1 MQNDLMVFQNQEF
14 GEIRSVMIDGDPWF
28 MLADVCRVLDINNSR
43 QAKTRLNEAYVITND
58 IGVETG
64 MKRDGTPSVQI
75 VKADFVDE
83 SNLYKLVLQSRKP
96 QAERFADWVTG
107 EVLPSI
113 RKHGAY
119 LTPDKVEEVL
129 LNPDTII
136 KIAQNLKE
144 EQEKRMQLEIEN
156 NELKPKANYCEQVLQ
171 SENAVV
177 TTQIA
182 KDYGM
187 SPQALNSILH
197 ELGVQYKVDGQWV
210 LYSKYQDKG
219 YTKSCTVI
227 DRFGEPRMQTKW
239 TQKGRL
245 FIYQMLKTIGVLPNI
260 EREVKK
266 LEKKTKTERKVSPA
280 EPIFAKLLALY
291 ENKEIN
297 KTEFAR
303 CCSVTSPT
311 LNKMISKYKE
321 EMCS

>member
-1 MQNDLMVFQNQEF
+1 MNNNLQIFEGQEVEVFEFNRKVLFNPYDVGRCLELTDSAVRKSIGKMNVNQAVKLKKS
-14 GEIRSVMIDGDPWF
+14 IVKDIHN
-28 MLADVCRVLDINNSR
+28 LDIPTAGRVYLTES
-43 QAKTRLNEAYVITND
+43 
-58 IGVETG
+58 GV
-64 MKRDGTPSVQI
+64 
-75 VKADFVDE
+75 
-83 SNLYKLVLQSRKP
+83 YKLVFKSNKP
-96 QAERFADWVTG
+96 QAEKFSNWVTD

-144 EQEKRMQLEIEN
+144 EQEKRRQLEIEN

-171 SENAVV
+171 SESAVV

-266 LEKKTKTERKVSPA
+266 LAKKTKTERKVSLA

>member
-1 MQNDLMVFQNQEF
+1 MEVQQMQNELMVFQNQEF
-14 GEIRSVMIDGDPWF
+14 GEIRSIMIEGEPWF
-28 MLADVCRVLDINNSR
+28 VGKEVAEKLGYSNTRDALVRHIAEEDKGVVKHDTLGGVQDLTIINESGLYSLILSSKLPN
-43 QAKTRLNEAYVITND
+43 AK
-58 IGVETG
+58 
-64 MKRDGTPSVQI
+64 KF
-75 VKADFVDE
+75 K
-83 SNLYKLVLQSRKP
+83 K
-96 QAERFADWVTG
+96 WVTG

-144 EQEKRMQLEIEN
+144 EQEKRRQLEIEN

-171 SENAVV
+171 SESAVV

-266 LEKKTKTERKVSPA
+266 LAKKTKTERKVSPA

>member
-1 MQNDLMVFQNQEF
+1 MVFENEEF
-14 GEIRSVMIDGDPWF
+14 GEVRTTKIGEEYWF
-28 MLADVCRVLDINNSR
+28 VLSDVCRVLDIKNSR
-43 QAKTRLNEAYVITND
+43 DTKTRLNLK
-58 IGVETG
+58 GVGSTDVTLLNG
-64 MKRDGTPSVQI
+64 YRDDGTPTYR
-75 VKADFVDE
+75 KATVDCINE
-83 SNLYKLVLQSRKP
+83 SNLYKLIFQSRKP
-96 QAERFADWVTG
+96 QAERFSNWVTD

-144 EQEKRMQLEIEN
+144 EQEKRRQLEIEN
-156 NELKPKANYCEQVLQ
+156 NELKPKASYCDQVLQ
-171 SENAVV
+171 SESAVV

-187 SPQALNSILH
+187 SPQALNSVLH

-245 FIYQMLKTIGVLPNI
+245 FIYQILKTIGVLPNI

-311 LNKMISKYKE
+311 LNKMISKYRE

>member
-1 MQNDLMVFQNQEF
+1 MNNNLQIFEGQEVEVFEFNGKILFNSYDVGRCLELTDSAVRNHLQKMNDNQK
-14 GEIRSVMIDGDPWF
+14 IKLTQSIVLNKDN
-28 MLADVCRVLDINNSR
+28 LDIPTAGRVYLTES
-43 QAKTRLNEAYVITND
+43 
-58 IGVETG
+58 GV
-64 MKRDGTPSVQI
+64 
-75 VKADFVDE
+75 
-83 SNLYKLVLQSRKP
+83 YKLVFKSNKP
-96 QAERFADWVTG
+96 QAERFANWVTD

-144 EQEKRMQLEIEN
+144 EQEKRRQLEIEN

-171 SENAVV
+171 SESAVV

-187 SPQALNSILH
+187 SPQALNNVLR

-260 EREVKK
+260 EREIKK

-311 LNKMISKYKE
+311 LNKMISKYRE

>member
-1 MQNDLMVFQNQEF
+1 MNNLQIFEGQEVEVFEFEGKVLFNPYDVAAILGVKNVRDRIRDFNDNQRIKLTQSTV
-14 GEIRSVMIDGDPWF
+14 GIPDN
-28 MLADVCRVLDINNSR
+28 LDIPTAGRVYLTES
-43 QAKTRLNEAYVITND
+43 
-58 IGVETG
+58 GV
-64 MKRDGTPSVQI
+64 
-75 VKADFVDE
+75 
-83 SNLYKLVLQSRKP
+83 YKLVFKSNKP
-96 QAERFADWVTG
+96 QAERFSNWVTD

-144 EQEKRMQLEIEN
+144 EQEKRRQLEIEN

-171 SENAVV
+171 SEKAVV

-245 FIYQMLKTIGVLPNI
+245 FIYQMLKTIGVLPNM
-260 EREVKK
+260 EKELKK
-266 LEKKTKTERKVSPA
+266 SVKKTKAEKKVSPA
-280 EPIFAKLLALY
+280 EPIFSKLLALY
-291 ENKEIN
+291 ENKEIS
-297 KTEFAR
+297 KAEFAR

-311 LNKMISKYKE
+311 LNKMISKYRE

>member
-1 MQNDLMVFQNQEF
+1 MNNNLQIFEGQEVEVFDFNGKVLFNPYDVGRCLELTDGAVRKSIRNFNDNQR
-14 GEIRSVMIDGDPWF
+14 IKITQSIVTISNN
-28 MLADVCRVLDINNSR
+28 LDIPTAGRVFLTES
-43 QAKTRLNEAYVITND
+43 
-58 IGVETG
+58 GV
-64 MKRDGTPSVQI
+64 
-75 VKADFVDE
+75 
-83 SNLYKLVLQSRKP
+83 YKLVFQSRKP
-96 QAERFADWVTG
+96 QAERFANWVTD

-113 RKHGAY
+113 RKYGAY

-144 EQEKRMQLEIEN
+144 EQEKRKQLEIEN
-156 NELKPKANYCEQVLQ
+156 NELKPKASYCDQVLQ
-171 SENAVV
+171 STNAVV

-187 SPQALNSILH
+187 SPQALNSVLH

-260 EREVKK
+260 EKEVKK
-266 LEKKTKTERKVSPA
+266 LAKKTKAEKKVSPT
-280 EPIFAKLLALY
+280 EPIFAKLLDLY

-297 KTEFAR
+297 KAEFAR

-311 LNKMISKYKE
+311 LNKMISKYRE

>member
-1 MQNDLMVFQNQEF
+1 M
-14 GEIRSVMIDGDPWF
+14 
-28 MLADVCRVLDINNSR
+28 
-43 QAKTRLNEAYVITND
+43 
-58 IGVETG
+58 
-64 MKRDGTPSVQI
+64 
-75 VKADFVDE
+75 
-83 SNLYKLVLQSRKP
+83 
-96 QAERFADWVTG
+96 
-107 EVLPSI
+107 PSI

-144 EQEKRMQLEIEN
+144 EQEKRRQLEIEN
-156 NELKPKANYCEQVLQ
+156 NKLKPKANYCEQVLQ
-171 SENAVV
+171 SESAVV

>member
-1 MQNDLMVFQNQEF
+1 MNNDLMVFENEEF
-14 GEIRSVMIDGDPWF
+14 GEVRTTKIGEEYWF
-28 MLADVCRVLDINNSR
+28 VLSDVCRVLDIKNSR
-43 QAKTRLNEAYVITND
+43 DAKTRLNLK
-58 IGVETG
+58 GVGSTDVTLLNG
-64 MKRDGTPSVQI
+64 YRDDGTPTYR
-75 VKADFVDE
+75 KAPVDCINE
-83 SNLYKLVLQSRKP
+83 SNLYKLIFQSRKP
-96 QAERFADWVTG
+96 QAERFSNWVTD

-144 EQEKRMQLEIEN
+144 EQEKRRQLEIEN
-156 NELKPKANYCEQVLQ
+156 NELKPKASYCEQVLQ
-171 SENAVV
+171 STNAVV

-187 SPQALNSILH
+187 SPQALNSTLH

-245 FIYQMLKTIGVLPNI
+245 FIYQILKTIGVLPNI
-260 EREVKK
+260 EKEVKK

-297 KTEFAR
+297 KSEFAR

-311 LNKMISKYKE
+311 LNKMISKYRE

>member
-1 MQNDLMVFQNQEF
+1 MTNELMVFQNQEF
-14 GEIRSVMIDGDPWF
+14 GEVRSVLINGEPWF
-28 MLADVCRVLDINNSR
+28 MLADVCGVLEMTNSR
-43 QAKTRLNEAYVITND
+43 KAKTRLNGD
-58 IGVETG
+58 GVTTSYIIDTLG
-64 MKRDGTPSVQI
+64 RSQ
-75 VKADFVDE
+75 KADFINE
-83 SNLYKLVLQSRKP
+83 SNLYKLTFQSRKP
-96 QAERFADWVTG
+96 QAEKFADWVTG

-119 LTPDKVEEVL
+119 LTPEKVEEVL

-144 EQEKRMQLEIEN
+144 EQEKRKQLEIEN

-197 ELGVQYKVDGQWV
+197 ELDVQYKVDGQWV
-210 LYSKYQDKG
+210 LYSKHQDKG
-219 YTKSCTVI
+219 YTKSCTII
-227 DRFGEPRMQTKW
+227 DRTGETRLQTKW

-245 FIYQMLKTIGVLPNI
+245 FIYEMLKTVGILPNI
-260 EREVKK
+260 ERKIKRVT
-266 LEKKTKTERKVSPA
+266 KKTKAGKKVSTLDPL
-280 EPIFAKLLALY
+280 FAKLYSVY
-291 ENKEIN
+291 ENKGIN
-297 KTEFAR
+297 KGEFAR

-311 LNKMISKYKE
+311 LNKMIDKYKKE
-321 EMCS
+321 IFS

>member
-1 MQNDLMVFQNQEF
+1 MNNNLQIFEGQEVEVFEFNGKVLFNPYDVGRCLELTDSAVRNHLQKMNDNQK
-14 GEIRSVMIDGDPWF
+14 IKLTQSIVLNKDN
-28 MLADVCRVLDINNSR
+28 LDIPTAGRVYLTES
-43 QAKTRLNEAYVITND
+43 
-58 IGVETG
+58 GV
-64 MKRDGTPSVQI
+64 
-75 VKADFVDE
+75 
-83 SNLYKLVLQSRKP
+83 YKLVFKSNKP
-96 QAERFADWVTG
+96 QAEKFSNWVTD

-144 EQEKRMQLEIEN
+144 EQEKRRQLEIEN
-156 NELKPKANYCEQVLQ
+156 NELKPKASYCEQVLQ

-260 EREVKK
+260 EREIKK
-266 LEKKTKTERKVSPA
+266 LVKKTKTERKVSPA

-311 LNKMISKYKE
+311 LNKMISKYRE

>member
-1 MQNDLMVFQNQEF
+1 MEVQQMQNDLMVFQNQEF
-14 GEIRSVMIDGDPWF
+14 GEVRSVMINNEPWF
-28 MLADVCRVLDINNSR
+28 MLADVCRVLDIKNSR
-43 QAKTRLNEAYVITND
+43 DTKSRLRGDGVDTID
-58 IGVETG
+58 IIDSLG
-64 MKRDGTPSVQI
+64 RNQ
-75 VKADFVDE
+75 KADFVDE
-83 SNLYKLVLQSRKP
+83 SNLYKLMFQSRKP
-96 QAERFADWVTG
+96 QAEKFSNWVTE

-144 EQEKRMQLEIEN
+144 EQEKRRQLEIEN

-171 SENAVV
+171 SASAVV

-266 LEKKTKTERKVSPA
+266 LAKKTKTERKVSPA

>member
-1 MQNDLMVFQNQEF
+1 MEVQQMQNDLMVFQNQEF
-14 GEIRSVMIDGDPWF
+14 GEIRSILINDEPWF
-28 MLADVCRVLDINNSR
+28 VGKDVASVLGYSNPSKVLTDHVDPEDKLNNDSLSSLGQRGGWLINES
-43 QAKTRLNEAYVITND
+43 
-58 IGVETG
+58 G
-64 MKRDGTPSVQI
+64 MYSLILSSKLPNARKFKR
-75 VKADFVDE
+75 
-83 SNLYKLVLQSRKP
+83 
-96 QAERFADWVTG
+96 WVTG

-144 EQEKRMQLEIEN
+144 EQEKRRQLEIEN

-266 LEKKTKTERKVSPA
+266 LTKKTKTERKVSPA

>member
-1 MQNDLMVFQNQEF
+1 MNNLQIFEGQEVEVFEFEGKVLFNPYDVAAILGVKNVRDRIRDFNDNQRIKLTQSAV
-14 GEIRSVMIDGDPWF
+14 GIPDN
-28 MLADVCRVLDINNSR
+28 LDIPTAGRVYLTES
-43 QAKTRLNEAYVITND
+43 
-58 IGVETG
+58 GV
-64 MKRDGTPSVQI
+64 
-75 VKADFVDE
+75 
-83 SNLYKLVLQSRKP
+83 YKLVFQSRKKE
-96 QAERFADWVTG
+96 AERFANWVTD
-107 EVLPSI
+107 EALPSI

-136 KIAQNLKE
+136 KIAKNLKE
-144 EQEKRMQLEIEN
+144 EQEKRRQLEIEN

-171 SENAVV
+171 SEKAVV

-245 FIYQMLKTIGVLPNI
+245 FIYQMLKTIGVLPNM
-260 EREVKK
+260 EKELKK
-266 LEKKTKTERKVSPA
+266 SIKKTKAEKKVSPA
-280 EPIFAKLLALY
+280 EPIFSKLLALY
-291 ENKEIN
+291 ENKEIS
-297 KTEFAR
+297 KAEFAR

-311 LNKMISKYKE
+311 LNKMISKYRE

>member
-1 MQNDLMVFQNQEF
+1 MNNLQIFEGQEVEVFEFESKVLFNPYDVAAILGVKNVRDRIRDFNDNQRIKLTQSTV
-14 GEIRSVMIDGDPWF
+14 GIPDN
-28 MLADVCRVLDINNSR
+28 LDIPTAGRVYLTES
-43 QAKTRLNEAYVITND
+43 
-58 IGVETG
+58 GV
-64 MKRDGTPSVQI
+64 
-75 VKADFVDE
+75 
-83 SNLYKLVLQSRKP
+83 YKLVFKSNKP
-96 QAERFADWVTG
+96 QAERFSNWVTD

-136 KIAQNLKE
+136 KIAKNLKE
-144 EQEKRMQLEIEN
+144 EQEKRRQLEIEN

-171 SENAVV
+171 SEKAVV

-245 FIYQMLKTIGVLPNI
+245 FIYQMLKTIGVLPNM
-260 EREVKK
+260 EKELKK
-266 LEKKTKTERKVSPA
+266 SIKKTKAEKKVSPA
-280 EPIFAKLLALY
+280 EPIFSKLLALY
-291 ENKEIN
+291 ENKEIS
-297 KTEFAR
+297 KAEFAR

-311 LNKMISKYKE
+311 LNKMISKYRE

>member
-1 MQNDLMVFQNQEF
+1 MQNELMVFQNQEF
-14 GEIRSVMIDGDPWF
+14 GEIRSIMIEGEPWF
-28 MLADVCRVLDINNSR
+28 VGKDIAGILGYRDTSDAIKRHVENEDKLSR
-43 QAKTRLNEAYVITND
+43 CFTDSGQNRNMYIINES
-58 IGVETG
+58 G
-64 MKRDGTPSVQI
+64 
-75 VKADFVDE
+75 
-83 SNLYKLVLQSRKP
+83 LYSLILSSKLPNARK
-96 QAERFADWVTG
+96 FKKWVTG

-144 EQEKRMQLEIEN
+144 EQEKRRQLEIEN

-171 SENAVV
+171 SESAVV

-260 EREVKK
+260 EREIKK
-266 LEKKTKTERKVSPA
+266 LVKKTKTERKVSPA

-297 KTEFAR
+297 KAEFAR

-311 LNKMISKYKE
+311 LNKMISKYRE

>member
-1 MQNDLMVFQNQEF
+1 MNNLQIFEGQKVEVFEFNGEVIFNPYDVAAILGVKNVRDRIRDFNDNQRIKLTQSTV
-14 GEIRSVMIDGDPWF
+14 GIPDN
-28 MLADVCRVLDINNSR
+28 LDIPTAGR
-43 QAKTRLNEAYVITND
+43 VYITES
-58 IGVETG
+58 GV
-64 MKRDGTPSVQI
+64 
-75 VKADFVDE
+75 
-83 SNLYKLVLQSRKP
+83 YKLVFQSRKKE
-96 QAERFADWVTG
+96 AERFANWVTG

-119 LTPDKVEEVL
+119 LTPDRVEEVL

-144 EQEKRMQLEIEN
+144 EQEKRRQLEIEN

-171 SENAVV
+171 SESVVV

-266 LEKKTKTERKVSPA
+266 LAKKTKTERKVSPA

>member
-1 MQNDLMVFQNQEF
+1 MNNNLQIFEGQEVEVFEFNGKVLFNPYDVGRCLELTDGAVRKSIRNFNDNQRIKITQSIVTN
-14 GEIRSVMIDGDPWF
+14 GNN
-28 MLADVCRVLDINNSR
+28 LDIPTSGR
-43 QAKTRLNEAYVITND
+43 VYLTES
-58 IGVETG
+58 GV
-64 MKRDGTPSVQI
+64 
-75 VKADFVDE
+75 
-83 SNLYKLVLQSRKP
+83 YKLVFKSNKP
-96 QAERFADWVTG
+96 QAEKFSNWVTD

-119 LTPDKVEEVL
+119 LTPDRVEEVL

-144 EQEKRMQLEIEN
+144 EQEKRRQLEIEN
-156 NELKPKANYCEQVLQ
+156 NELKPKANYCEQMLQ
-171 SENAVV
+171 SESAVV

>member
-14 GEIRSVMIDGDPWF
+14 GEVRSVMINGEPWF
-28 MLADVCRVLDINNSR
+28 IGKDIASVLGYKDTSDAIKRHVENEDKGVGDLPTPGGIQKMQLINESGLYSLILSSKLPN
-43 QAKTRLNEAYVITND
+43 AK
-58 IGVETG
+58 
-64 MKRDGTPSVQI
+64 KF
-75 VKADFVDE
+75 K
-83 SNLYKLVLQSRKP
+83 K
-96 QAERFADWVTG
+96 WVTS

-119 LTPDKVEEVL
+119 LTPEKVEEVL

-144 EQEKRMQLEIEN
+144 EQEKRKQLEIEN

-210 LYSKYQDKG
+210 LYNKYQDKG
-219 YTKSCTVI
+219 YTKSCTII
-227 DRFGEPRMQTKW
+227 DRTGETRLQTKW

-245 FIYQMLKTIGVLPNI
+245 FIYEMLKTVGILPNI
-260 EREVKK
+260 EREIKRVT
-266 LEKKTKTERKVSPA
+266 KKTKAGKKVSTLDPL
-280 EPIFAKLLALY
+280 FAKLYSVY
-291 ENKEIN
+291 ENKGIN
-297 KTEFAR
+297 KGEFAR

-311 LNKMISKYKE
+311 LNKMIDKYKKE
-321 EMCS
+321 IFS

>member
-1 MQNDLMVFQNQEF
+1 MVFQNQEF
-14 GEIRSVMIDGDPWF
+14 GEVRSMMIDSDIWF
-28 MLADVCRVLDINNSR
+28 LGKDVASILEYSNTAKAIRDHVDDEDKLTERIVLSGQNREVIFINESGLYSLILSSKLPN
-43 QAKTRLNEAYVITND
+43 AK
-58 IGVETG
+58 
-64 MKRDGTPSVQI
+64 KF
-75 VKADFVDE
+75 K
-83 SNLYKLVLQSRKP
+83 K
-96 QAERFADWVTG
+96 WVTG

-144 EQEKRMQLEIEN
+144 EQEKRKQLEIEN

-197 ELGVQYKVDGQWV
+197 ELGVQYKIDGQWL

-219 YTKSCTVI
+219 YTKSCTII
-227 DRFGEPRMQTKW
+227 DRTGETRLQTKW

-245 FIYQMLKTIGVLPNI
+245 FIYEMLKTVGILPNI
-260 EREVKK
+260 EREVKRVT
-266 LEKKTKTERKVSPA
+266 KKTKAGKKVSTLDPL
-280 EPIFAKLLALY
+280 FAKLYSVY
-291 ENKEIN
+291 ENKGIN
-297 KTEFAR
+297 KGEFAR

-311 LNKMISKYKE
+311 LNKMIDKYKKE
-321 EMCS
+321 IFS

>member
-14 GEIRSVMIDGDPWF
+14 GEIRSILINDEPWF
-28 MLADVCRVLDINNSR
+28 VGKDVASVLGYSNPSKVLTDNVDPEDKLNNDSLSSLGQRGGWLINES
-43 QAKTRLNEAYVITND
+43 
-58 IGVETG
+58 G
-64 MKRDGTPSVQI
+64 MYSLILSSKLPNARKFKR
-75 VKADFVDE
+75 
-83 SNLYKLVLQSRKP
+83 
-96 QAERFADWVTG
+96 WVTG

-144 EQEKRMQLEIEN
+144 EQEKRKQLEIEN

-266 LEKKTKTERKVSPA
+266 LAKKTKTERKVSPA

-311 LNKMISKYKE
+311 LNKMISKYRE

>member
-1 MQNDLMVFQNQEF
+1 MNNLQIFEGQEVEVFEFEGKVLFNPYDVAAILGVKNVRDRIRDFNDNQRIKLTQSTV
-14 GEIRSVMIDGDPWF
+14 GIPDN
-28 MLADVCRVLDINNSR
+28 LDIPTAGRVYLTES
-43 QAKTRLNEAYVITND
+43 
-58 IGVETG
+58 GV
-64 MKRDGTPSVQI
+64 
-75 VKADFVDE
+75 
-83 SNLYKLVLQSRKP
+83 YKLVFKSNKP
-96 QAERFADWVTG
+96 QAERFANWVTD

-144 EQEKRMQLEIEN
+144 EQEKRKQLEIEN

-171 SENAVV
+171 SEKAVV

-245 FIYQMLKTIGVLPNI
+245 FIYQMLKTIGVLPNM
-260 EREVKK
+260 EKELKK
-266 LEKKTKTERKVSPA
+266 SIKKTKAEKKVSPA
-280 EPIFAKLLALY
+280 EPIFSKLLALY
-291 ENKEIN
+291 ENKEIS
-297 KTEFAR
+297 KAEFAR

-311 LNKMISKYKE
+311 LNKMISKYRE

>member
-1 MQNDLMVFQNQEF
+1 MNNNLQIFEGQEVEVFEFNGKVLFNPYDVGKCLELTDGAVRKSIRNFNDNQRIKITQSIVTN
-14 GEIRSVMIDGDPWF
+14 GNN
-28 MLADVCRVLDINNSR
+28 LDIPTAGRVFLTESGVYRLVFNS
-43 QAKTRLNEAYVITND
+43 N
-58 IGVETG
+58 
-64 MKRDGTPSVQI
+64 
-75 VKADFVDE
+75 
-83 SNLYKLVLQSRKP
+83 KP
-96 QAERFADWVTG
+96 QAEKFSNWVTD

-144 EQEKRMQLEIEN
+144 EQEKRRQLEIEN

-177 TTQIA
+177 ATQIA

-311 LNKMISKYKE
+311 LNKMISKYRE

>member
-1 MQNDLMVFQNQEF
+1 MNNDLMVFQNQEF
-14 GEIRSVMIDGDPWF
+14 GEVRSVMIEGEPWF
-28 MLADVCRVLDINNSR
+28 VGKDIAGILGYTNASKAVINHVDDEDKQFLMLDLADSQNGNVPKGQTKTAIINESGLYSLTLSSKLPN
-43 QAKTRLNEAYVITND
+43 AK
-58 IGVETG
+58 
-64 MKRDGTPSVQI
+64 KF
-75 VKADFVDE
+75 K
-83 SNLYKLVLQSRKP
+83 K
-96 QAERFADWVTG
+96 WVTG

-144 EQEKRMQLEIEN
+144 EQEKRRQLEIEN

-171 SENAVV
+171 SESAVV

-245 FIYQMLKTIGVLPNI
+245 FIYQILKTIGVLPNI

>member
-1 MQNDLMVFQNQEF
+1 MNNELMVFQNQEF
-14 GEIRSVMIDGDPWF
+14 GEVRTLLIDDEPWF
-28 MLADVCRVLDINNSR
+28 VGKDIAGILGYKDTSDAIKRHVENEDKLSR
-43 QAKTRLNEAYVITND
+43 CFTDSGQNRNMYIINES
-58 IGVETG
+58 G
-64 MKRDGTPSVQI
+64 
-75 VKADFVDE
+75 
-83 SNLYKLVLQSRKP
+83 LYSLILSSKLPNARK
-96 QAERFADWVTG
+96 FKKWVTG

-144 EQEKRMQLEIEN
+144 EQEKRRQLEIEN

-171 SENAVV
+171 SEKAVV

-245 FIYQMLKTIGVLPNI
+245 FIYQMLKTIGVLPNM
-260 EREVKK
+260 EKELKK
-266 LEKKTKTERKVSPA
+266 SIKKTKAEKKVSPA
-280 EPIFAKLLALY
+280 EPIFSKLLALY
-291 ENKEIN
+291 ENKEIS
-297 KTEFAR
+297 KAEFAR

-311 LNKMISKYKE
+311 LNKMISKYRE

>member
-1 MQNDLMVFQNQEF
+1 MQNELMVFQNQEF
-14 GEIRSVMIDGDPWF
+14 GEIRSIMIEGEPWF
-28 MLADVCRVLDINNSR
+28 IGKEVAEKLGYSNTRDALVRHIAEEDKGVVKHDTLGGVQDLTIINESGLYSLILSSKLPN
-43 QAKTRLNEAYVITND
+43 AK
-58 IGVETG
+58 
-64 MKRDGTPSVQI
+64 KF
-75 VKADFVDE
+75 K
-83 SNLYKLVLQSRKP
+83 K
-96 QAERFADWVTG
+96 WVTG

-144 EQEKRMQLEIEN
+144 EQEKRRQLEIEN

-171 SENAVV
+171 SEKAVV

-219 YTKSCTVI
+219 YTKSCTVT

-245 FIYQMLKTIGVLPNI
+245 FIYQMLKTIGVLPNM
-260 EREVKK
+260 EKELKK
-266 LEKKTKTERKVSPA
+266 SVKKTKAEKKVSPA
-280 EPIFAKLLALY
+280 EPIFSKLLALY
-291 ENKEIN
+291 ENKEIS
-297 KTEFAR
+297 KAEFAR

-311 LNKMISKYKE
+311 LNKMISKYRE

>member
-1 MQNDLMVFQNQEF
+1 MVFQNQEF
-14 GEIRSVMIDGDPWF
+14 GEVRSMMIDSDIWF
-28 MLADVCRVLDINNSR
+28 LGKDVASILEYSNTAKAIRDHVDDEDKLTERIVLSGQNREAIFIN
-43 QAKTRLNEAYVITND
+43 
-58 IGVETG
+58 
-64 MKRDGTPSVQI
+64 
-75 VKADFVDE
+75 E
-83 SNLYKLVLQSRKP
+83 SGLYSLILSSKLPNARK
-96 QAERFADWVTG
+96 FKKWVTG

-144 EQEKRMQLEIEN
+144 EQEKRKQLEIEN

-197 ELGVQYKVDGQWV
+197 ELGVQYKIDGQWL

-219 YTKSCTVI
+219 YTKSCTII
-227 DRFGEPRMQTKW
+227 DRTGETRLQTKW

-245 FIYQMLKTIGVLPNI
+245 FVYEMLKTIGVLPNM
-260 EREVKK
+260 EREVKRVT
-266 LEKKTKTERKVSPA
+266 KKTKAGKKVSTLDPL
-280 EPIFAKLLALY
+280 FAKLYSVY
-291 ENKEIN
+291 ENKVIN
-297 KTEFAR
+297 KGEFAR

-311 LNKMISKYKE
+311 LNKMIDKYKKE
-321 EMCS
+321 IFS

>member
-14 GEIRSVMIDGDPWF
+14 GEVRSVMIEGEPWF
-28 MLADVCRVLDINNSR
+28 LGKDVASVLGYSNPSKVLTDHVDPEDKLNNDSLSSLGQRGGWLINESGLYSLILSSKLPN
-43 QAKTRLNEAYVITND
+43 AK
-58 IGVETG
+58 
-64 MKRDGTPSVQI
+64 KF
-75 VKADFVDE
+75 K
-83 SNLYKLVLQSRKP
+83 K
-96 QAERFADWVTG
+96 WVTG

-144 EQEKRMQLEIEN
+144 EQEKRRQLEIEN

-171 SENAVV
+171 SESAVV

>member
-1 MQNDLMVFQNQEF
+1 MNNLQIFEGQEVEVFEFEGKVLFNPYDVAAILGVKNVRDRIRDFNDNQRIKLTQSTV
-14 GEIRSVMIDGDPWF
+14 GIPDN
-28 MLADVCRVLDINNSR
+28 LDIPTAGRVYLTES
-43 QAKTRLNEAYVITND
+43 
-58 IGVETG
+58 GV
-64 MKRDGTPSVQI
+64 
-75 VKADFVDE
+75 
-83 SNLYKLVLQSRKP
+83 YKLVFKSNKP
-96 QAERFADWVTG
+96 QAERFSNWVTD

-136 KIAQNLKE
+136 KIAKNLKE
-144 EQEKRMQLEIEN
+144 EQEKRRQLEIEN

-171 SENAVV
+171 SEKAVV

-245 FIYQMLKTIGVLPNI
+245 FIYQMLKTIGVLPNM
-260 EREVKK
+260 EKELKK
-266 LEKKTKTERKVSPA
+266 SIKKTKAEKKVSPA
-280 EPIFAKLLALY
+280 EPIFSKLLALY
-291 ENKEIN
+291 ENKEIS
-297 KTEFAR
+297 KAEFAR

-311 LNKMISKYKE
+311 LNKMISKYRE

>member
-1 MQNDLMVFQNQEF
+1 MQNELMVFQNQEF
-14 GEIRSVMIDGDPWF
+14 GEVRTLLIYDEPWF
-28 MLADVCRVLDINNSR
+28 VGKDIAGILGYKDTSDAIKRHVENEDKLSR
-43 QAKTRLNEAYVITND
+43 CFTDSGQNRNMYIINESGLYSLILSSKLPNAK
-58 IGVETG
+58 
-64 MKRDGTPSVQI
+64 KF
-75 VKADFVDE
+75 K
-83 SNLYKLVLQSRKP
+83 K
-96 QAERFADWVTG
+96 WVTS

-119 LTPDKVEEVL
+119 LTPEKVEEVL

-144 EQEKRMQLEIEN
+144 EQEKRRQLEIEN

-171 SENAVV
+171 SEKAVV

-245 FIYQMLKTIGVLPNI
+245 FIYQMLKTIGVLPNM
-260 EREVKK
+260 EKELKK
-266 LEKKTKTERKVSPA
+266 SIKKTKAEKKVSPA
-280 EPIFAKLLALY
+280 EPIFSKLLALY
-291 ENKEIN
+291 ENKEIS
-297 KTEFAR
+297 KAEFAR

-311 LNKMISKYKE
+311 LNKMISKYRE

>member
-1 MQNDLMVFQNQEF
+1 MNNNLQIFEGQKVEIFEFNGEVLFNPYDVAAILGVKNVRDRIRDFNDNQRIKLTQSTV
-14 GEIRSVMIDGDPWF
+14 GIPDN
-28 MLADVCRVLDINNSR
+28 LDIPTSGR
-43 QAKTRLNEAYVITND
+43 VYITES
-58 IGVETG
+58 GV
-64 MKRDGTPSVQI
+64 
-75 VKADFVDE
+75 
-83 SNLYKLVLQSRKP
+83 YKLTFQSRKP
-96 QAERFADWVTG
+96 QAEKFSDWVTG

-144 EQEKRMQLEIEN
+144 EQEKRRQLEIEN

-266 LEKKTKTERKVSPA
+266 LAKKTKTERKVSPA

>member
-1 MQNDLMVFQNQEF
+1 MEVQQMQNDLMVFQNQEF
-14 GEIRSVMIDGDPWF
+14 GEIRSILINDEPWF
-28 MLADVCRVLDINNSR
+28 VGKDVASVLGYSNPSKVLTDHVDPEDKLNNDSLSSLGQRGGWLINESGMYSLILSSKLPN
-43 QAKTRLNEAYVITND
+43 AK
-58 IGVETG
+58 
-64 MKRDGTPSVQI
+64 KF
-75 VKADFVDE
+75 K
-83 SNLYKLVLQSRKP
+83 K
-96 QAERFADWVTG
+96 WVTG
-107 EVLPSI
+107 EALPSI

>member
-14 GEIRSVMIDGDPWF
+14 GEIRSVMINNEPWF
-28 MLADVCRVLDINNSR
+28 VGKDVASVLGYSNPSKVLTDHVDPEDKLNNDSLSSLGQRGGWLINES
-43 QAKTRLNEAYVITND
+43 
-58 IGVETG
+58 G
-64 MKRDGTPSVQI
+64 MYSLILSSKLPNARKFKRW
-75 VKADFVDE
+75 A
-83 SNLYKLVLQSRKP
+83 
-96 QAERFADWVTG
+96 TG

-144 EQEKRMQLEIEN
+144 EQEKRRQLEIEN

-266 LEKKTKTERKVSPA
+266 LAKKTKTERKVSPA

>member
-1 MQNDLMVFQNQEF
+1 MNNLQIFEGQKVEVFEFNGEVIFNPYDVAAILGVKNVRDRIRDFNDNQRIKLTQSTV
-14 GEIRSVMIDGDPWF
+14 GIPDN
-28 MLADVCRVLDINNSR
+28 LDIPTAGR
-43 QAKTRLNEAYVITND
+43 VYITES
-58 IGVETG
+58 GV
-64 MKRDGTPSVQI
+64 
-75 VKADFVDE
+75 
-83 SNLYKLVLQSRKP
+83 YKLVFQSRKKE
-96 QAERFADWVTG
+96 AERFADWVTG

-144 EQEKRMQLEIEN
+144 EQEKRRQLEIEN

-171 SENAVV
+171 SESAVV

>member
-1 MQNDLMVFQNQEF
+1 MNNNLQIFEGQKVEVFEFNGEVLFNPYDVAAILGVKNVRDRIRDFNDNQRIKLTQSTV
-14 GEIRSVMIDGDPWF
+14 GIPDN
-28 MLADVCRVLDINNSR
+28 LDIPTSGR
-43 QAKTRLNEAYVITND
+43 VYITES
-58 IGVETG
+58 GV
-64 MKRDGTPSVQI
+64 
-75 VKADFVDE
+75 
-83 SNLYKLVLQSRKP
+83 YKLTFQSRKP
-96 QAERFADWVTG
+96 QAEKFSDWVTD

-144 EQEKRMQLEIEN
+144 EQEKRRQLEIEN

-171 SENAVV
+171 SESVVV

-311 LNKMISKYKE
+311 LNKMISKYRE

>member
-14 GEIRSVMIDGDPWF
+14 GEIRSILINDEPWF
-28 MLADVCRVLDINNSR
+28 VGKDVASVLGYSNPSKVLTDHVDPEDKLNNDSLSSLGQRGGWLINESGMYSLILSSKLPN
-43 QAKTRLNEAYVITND
+43 AK
-58 IGVETG
+58 
-64 MKRDGTPSVQI
+64 KF
-75 VKADFVDE
+75 K
-83 SNLYKLVLQSRKP
+83 K
-96 QAERFADWVTG
+96 WVTG
-107 EVLPSI
+107 EALPSI

>member
-1 MQNDLMVFQNQEF
+1 MNNELMVFQNQEF
-14 GEIRSVMIDGDPWF
+14 GEVRSVMINGEPWF

-43 QAKTRLNEAYVITND
+43 QAKTRLNEAYVISND

-83 SNLYKLVLQSRKP
+83 SNLYKLVFQSRKP

-144 EQEKRMQLEIEN
+144 EQEKRRQLEIEN

-171 SENAVV
+171 SESAVV

-210 LYSKYQDKG
+210 LYSKYQDKC

-266 LEKKTKTERKVSPA
+266 LAKKTKTERKVSPA

-311 LNKMISKYKE
+311 LNKMISKYRE